1 MINISH
7 ELRTPLTLI
16 HAPLNRILKTLS
28 PTDSN
33 FVPLKSIYRQ
43 SQRMRD
49 LLNMVLDLRK
59 MEVGVSKLQIYPQ
72 RLNDWVLEVSA
83 DFVGEAEAK
92 NVEINYQLDERIEE
106 VSFDRDKCE
115 IILTNLLIN
124 ALKHSPEGTGI
135 TIITKLLS
143 EEQRVRISVSDQGCG
158 LQQVDVNKL
167 FTRFYQG
174 NGEQRNGSGIGLS
187 YSKILAELHGGN
199 IGARDNETVGA
210 TFFLS
215 FLYKPY
221 RKRYFVSPKLI

>member
-1 MINISH
+1 M
-7 ELRTPLTLI
+7 
-16 HAPLNRILKTLS
+16 
-28 PTDSN
+28 
-33 FVPLKSIYRQ
+33 
-43 SQRMRD
+43 
-49 LLNMVLDLRK
+49 
-59 MEVGVSKLQIYPQ
+59 
-72 RLNDWVLEVSA
+72 NDWVLEVSA

-92 NVEINYQLDERIEE
+92 NVEINYQLDEQIEE

-210 TFFLS
+210 TFFFELPLQAIS
-215 FLYKPY
+215 EEVLCESTAFC
-221 RKRYFVSPKLI
+221 YFGKIQIGSGNKQYCLFYSKFIDIIIDSHIRQCF